1 MIIKFENKFT
11 VIFESTLYSIHLG
24 YLCKMDSAIKR
35 QQHTPKKEKTRSI
48 TYRLPVKLVEAI
60 EAEAMNSNIS
70 HNVMARQI
78 LEKYIQWD
86 RFANKIGIIP
96 VPKKILDT
104 LGIEMTSGEI
114 NEIINVIKPV
124 IKDTVLFIKGK
135 YDLKRCIETLE
146 DYMRAS
152 GMKSDHR
159 IEGDMHHFIIQH
171 ELGSNWSIFTQQ
183 LLQEIFKEFLPDAK
197 MECQTTESTVIAS
210 IALGG
215 DFSEHTY

>member
-1 MIIKFENKFT
+1 
-11 VIFESTLYSIHLG
+11 
-24 YLCKMDSAIKR
+24 MDSTVKR
-35 QQHTPKKEKTRSI
+35 QQHPPKKEKTRSV
-48 TYRLPVKLVEAI
+48 TYRLPVKLVEEI
-60 EAEAMNSNIS
+60 ETEAMNKNIS

-86 RFANKIGIIP
+86 RFADKIGIIP

-104 LGIEMTSGEI
+104 LGIEMSSSEI

-124 IKDTVLFIKGK
+124 IKDTVLFMKGK

-159 IEGDMHHFIIQH
+159 IEGELHHFIIQH
-171 ELGSNWSIFTQQ
+171 ELGSNWSIFTEQ
-183 LLQEIFKEFLPDAK
+183 LLKEIFKEFLPESK
-197 MECQTTESTVIAS
+197 MKCQTTESTVIAT
-210 IALGG
+210 IGLGS
-215 DFSEHTY
+215 DFSEHEY

>member
-1 MIIKFENKFT
+1 
-11 VIFESTLYSIHLG
+11 
-24 YLCKMDSAIKR
+24 MDSDTIKS
-35 QQHTPKKEKTRSI
+35 QKTPAKREKTRSI
-48 TYRLPVKLVEAI
+48 TYRLPVRLVEEI
-60 EAEAMNSNIS
+60 ETEARNHNVS

-104 LGIEMTSGEI
+104 LGIDMNSNDI
-114 NEIINVIKPV
+114 NSVIDAIKPV
-124 IKDTVLFIKGK
+124 IKDTVLFIKGG

-159 IEGDMHHFIIQH
+159 IEGPLHHFIIQH
-171 ELGSNWSIFTQQ
+171 ELGSNWSLFTKQ
-183 LLQEIFKEFLPDAK
+183 LLQEIFHEFLPDTEMK
-197 MECQTTESTVIAS
+197 CQTTETTMIAT
-210 IALGG
+210 IALGEN
-215 DFSEHTY
+215 FSEHEY

>member
-1 MIIKFENKFT
+1 MNSDI
-11 VIFESTLYSIHLG
+11 
-24 YLCKMDSAIKR
+24 IKR
-35 QQHTPKKEKTRSI
+35 QKHSPKKEKTRSI
-48 TYRLPVKLVEAI
+48 TYRLPVKLVEEI
-60 EAEAMNSNIS
+60 EAEAMNNNIS

-78 LEKYIQWD
+78 LEKYIRWD

-104 LGIEMTSGEI
+104 LGLDMNAEDVDI
-114 NEIINVIKPV
+114 IINVIKPV

-159 IEGDMHHFIIQH
+159 VEGDMHHFIIQH
-171 ELGSNWSIFTQQ
+171 DLGSNWSMFTKQ
-183 LLQEIFKEFLPDAK
+183 LLQEIFHEFVPDTEMK
-197 MECQTTESTVIAS
+197 CQTTESTVIATIS
-210 IALGG
+210 LGA
-215 DFSEHTY
+215 DFSEHDY

>member
-1 MIIKFENKFT
+1 VK
-11 VIFESTLYSIHLG
+11 VDSTT
-24 YLCKMDSAIKR
+24 KR
-35 QQHTPKKEKTRSI
+35 QQHTPKKEKTRSV
-48 TYRLPVKLVEAI
+48 TYRLPVRLVEEI
-60 EAEAMNSNIS
+60 ETEAMNKNIS

-104 LGIEMTSGEI
+104 LGIDMTRTEI

-135 YDLKRCIETLE
+135 YDFKRCIETLE

-159 IEGDMHHFIIQH
+159 IEGEIHHFIIQH
-171 ELGSNWSIFTQQ
+171 ELGSNWSIFTEQ
-183 LLQEIFKEFLPDAK
+183 LLQEIFKEFMPDSK
-197 MECQTTESTVIAS
+197 IECQTTESTVIAS
-210 IALGG
+210 IGLGS
-215 DFSEHTY
+215 DFSEHNY

>member
-1 MIIKFENKFT
+1 
-11 VIFESTLYSIHLG
+11 
-24 YLCKMDSAIKR
+24 MDSDTVKR
-35 QQHTPKKEKTRSI
+35 QRHPTKKEKTRSI
-48 TYRLPVKLVEAI
+48 TYRLPVKLVEEI
-60 EAEAMNSNIS
+60 ETEAMSHNVS

-86 RFANKIGIIP
+86 RFADKIGIIP

-104 LGIEMTSGEI
+104 LGIDMDTKEV
-114 NEIINVIKPV
+114 NEIINIIKPV

-159 IEGDMHHFIIQH
+159 VEGDLHHFVIQH
-171 ELGSNWSIFTQQ
+171 ELGSNWSVFTEQ
-183 LLQEIFKEFLPDAK
+183 LLKEIFREFLPDTK
-197 MECQTTESTVIAS
+197 MKCQTTKSTVIAT
-210 IALGG
+210 IALGA
-215 DFSEHTY
+215 DFSEHDY